1 MAATSSKTSKVFSYI
16 RRGDPFWFNAKTN
29 IIHFRFSSENR
40 FVVVFAEASKKS
52 IPQKWSKKPK
62 PPDAN
67 ISIFGGGGG
76 GWSFFCP
83 FKNKSKWLVYAIYV
97 KICKNGQRFRYSRY
111 NWKYQPHLVHF
122 ILIFMNTLGKVSTII
137 YCLISCTV
145 HALFRMV
152 SVVLVGK
159 LIWMNRIFFS
169 VSDHFSERWTNC
181 VWCAICIHIKLRQ
194 TETAHICTRTSKN
207 AHTYTYQGRIVVL
220 AP

>member
-1 MAATSSKTSKVFSYI
+1 MRKQTLFTSDFPARIGLLLYLQ
-16 RRGDPFWFNAKTN
+16 RPQ
-29 IIHFRFSSENR
+29 
-40 FVVVFAEASKKS
+40 KKS

-76 GWSFFCP
+76 GGWSFFCP
-83 FKNKSKWLVYAIYV
+83 FKNKSKLLVYAIYV

-122 ILIFMNTLGKVSTII
+122 ILIFMNTLGKVSAII

-159 LIWMNRIFFS
+159 LIWMNRIFF
-169 VSDHFSERWTNC
+169 FRKMN
-181 VWCAICIHIKLRQ
+181 KL
-194 TETAHICTRTSKN
+194 CMVYN
-207 AHTYTYQGRIVVL
+207 LHTY
-220 AP
+220 